1 MNIEING
8 CSIHYKVIGEG
19 QPVLCLHGF
28 PEDHE
33 VMVGCLEPVF
43 RKVKGYQRIY
53 LDLPG
58 MGRSTAGETICCADD
73 MLKLIQAFVQQVIG
87 SKKFLL
93 VGQSYGGYLSLGLTY
108 VNPSDVEGLFLLCPC
123 TVADRSK
130 RNLPV
135 KQLLETSKELV
146 PADEEKEM
154 FSDFLEMAVIATEA
168 TWMRYK
174 QEIFSGLE
182 KADEAFVSKY
192 QRTGYGLSFESKF
205 EAIVFDKPTVILTGR
220 QDDCVGY
227 QDAFRLMDSFSRGS
241 FQVLDK
247 AGHNLQI
254 EQPALFS
261 EAFSRWLS
269 NF

>member
-1 MNIEING
+1 MKIEING
-8 CSIHYKVIGEG
+8 CSIHYRIIGEG
-19 QPVLCLHGF
+19 KPVLCLHGF

-43 RKVKGYQRIY
+43 RQVEGYQRIY

-58 MGRSTAGETICCADD
+58 MGRSTAGEDVSCADN
-73 MLKLIQAFVQQVIG
+73 MLKLIQDFVHQVIG
-87 SKKFLL
+87 SQKFLL

-108 VNPSDVEGLFLLCPC
+108 SNSNAMEGLFLLCPC
-123 TVADRSK
+123 TVADRNK
-130 RNLPV
+130 RNLPT
-135 KQLLETSKELV
+135 KQLLERSKALV
-146 PADEEKEM
+146 PTDAEKEK

-182 KADEAFVSKY
+182 RADEAFVTTY
-192 QRTGYGLSFESKF
+192 QKTGYELSFESEF
-205 EAIVFDKPTVILTGR
+205 EALVFDKPTMILTGR

-261 EAFSRWLS
+261 EAFSRWLRH
-269 NF
+269 F